1 MRVRA
6 DAPTSASRPPFV
18 SCRGRS
24 GFASRADGQEP
35 TREGVAA
42 APGDARQ
49 PTHPATPA
57 VSDGGFGMTEADVNP
72 ALFTQEEIEQV
83 VRRAVVRGAAA
94 RGRACKA
101 RDSVALNG
109 RHPPLLRSRRSDR
122 SKRLLIPLTFKKGI
136 DCSAARLYQPTCTT
150 VPSPS

>member
-1 MRVRA
+1 LTAQLRYGRHGPARCAGIRCLAPRHGSVVGEPSKGIVARLFPILSRTATMRVRA

-83 VRRAVVRGAAA
+83 VRRAVVR
-94 RGRACKA
+94 
-101 RDSVALNG
+101 
-109 RHPPLLRSRRSDR
+109 
-122 SKRLLIPLTFKKGI
+122 
-136 DCSAARLYQPTCTT
+136 
-150 VPSPS
+150 